1 MRCFSHSDHD
11 ARGVCK
17 SCQRALCSSCM
28 TQVGKSV
35 ACLGRCEEDVR
46 NLDEMVAY
54 NLGMIRSVDM
64 QKLTADSKAALQWS
78 RSVISGVDWFLVV
91 LGAVFLAYAAYGRSV
106 FLAALG
112 LAFFGFGLFGLVRG
126 RRAPG
131 ANEAA

>member
-1 MRCFSHSDHD
+1 MRCFNHSDQD

-17 SCQRALCSSCM
+17 SCQRALCASCAAE
-28 TQVGKSV
+28 VGKSV

-91 LGAVFLAYAAYGRSV
+91 LGAVFLAYAAYGRSGFMAV
-106 FLAALG
+106 LG
-112 LAFFGFGLFGLVRG
+112 LAFLGFGLFGLVRG

-131 ANEAA
+131 ANKAA

>member
-1 MRCFSHSDHD
+1 MRCFNHSDED

-17 SCQRALCSSCM
+17 SCQRALCASCM
-28 TQVGKSV
+28 AEVGKSV

-64 QKLTADSKAALQWS
+64 QKLTAESNAALQWS
-78 RSVISGVDWFLVV
+78 RSVISGVDWFLIV
-91 LGAVFLAYAAYGRSV
+91 LGAVFLAYSAYGRSV

-112 LAFFGFGLFGLVRG
+112 LTFIGFGVLGLVRG
-126 RRAPG
+126 RGARGRAKT
-131 ANEAA
+131 A